1 MLTLDSGSVSLS
13 RSARGDS
20 VQTIWLACR
29 HSDPFTLD
37 TTVLRC
43 VKVAPLGMFFL
54 AYLLDTYILIF
65 EGCASWSHDLSVLAF
80 VSWLAWH
87 SIGCVDS
94 GISATFSFQKV
105 IVYIGVE
112 SALLVL
118 DCTQSLACVTCCIQK
133 GQDVRMNNFFCVNTF
148 LRCGTVSSP
157 MLTINSC
164 RAIRLRH
171 VLHLSDCPTSFTLLI
186 STLPLLVM
194 FYASTPL
201 AIRYQVLQLL
211 LATWCLHQVA
221 VLPVNPQ
228 IFTLLPVMHDL
239 LPIVYFFNYFE
250 FIF

>member
-20 VQTIWLACR
+20 VQTIWLAGR

-65 EGCASWSHDLSVLAF
+65 EGCASWSHDLSLLAF

-148 LRCGTVSSP
+148 LRCSTVSSP
-157 MLTINSC
+157 MLTINS
-164 RAIRLRH
+164 
-171 VLHLSDCPTSFTLLI
+171 
-186 STLPLLVM
+186 
-194 FYASTPL
+194 
-201 AIRYQVLQLL
+201 
-211 LATWCLHQVA
+211 A
-221 VLPVNPQ
+221 VLFACDTFFICQ
-228 IFTLLPVMHDL
+228 IARRVLRYWFQRCRCLWCFTQVRRWLFVTKFCSCCWRLDVC
-239 LPIVYFFNYFE
+239 IK
-250 FIF
+250 